1 MHRTGTNVG
10 CHYKAVLYTKT
21 SSFHSLAKPRP
32 QRLHATAAAKP
43 LTLACRRRRGSVQ
56 YGADQVPMT
65 CIHDSHLHAATL
77 IRRTYMEFG
86 DATGCSIS
94 SPLPLGCPEAR
105 PRGHAR
111 TIVARLDIWHRNRTT
126 KRLNLGRGVGQI
138 KMGCCHTRPF
148 RLEQAFIRLHCCE
161 IKPCGSWRLRRP
173 ISAGHRCSPG
183 VTSASARAQASAARS
198 LYSAH
203 AGRAARNARCPAHR
217 RGTGTCTTGCPS
229 LPRVPSQHFL
239 PLVSGL
245 PLCYIVCTY
254 HSTL

>member
-1 MHRTGTNVG
+1 MWLPDAHLSAYALQPYRLRLAGRWTEQTQTSFAIIKP
-10 CHYKAVLYTKT
+10 CYTQKPRLPIP
-21 SSFHSLAKPRP
+21 SLAAPAKPRP

-43 LTLACRRRRGSVQ
+43 LTLACRRRRGSVK

-111 TIVARLDIWHRNRTT
+111 TIVARLDIWHRDRTT

-138 KMGCCHTRPF
+138 KIGMLPHTA
-148 RLEQAFIRLHCCE
+148 L
-161 IKPCGSWRLRRP
+161 
-173 ISAGHRCSPG
+173 
-183 VTSASARAQASAARS
+183 
-198 LYSAH
+198 
-203 AGRAARNARCPAHR
+203 
-217 RGTGTCTTGCPS
+217 
-229 LPRVPSQHFL
+229 
-239 PLVSGL
+239 
-245 PLCYIVCTY
+245 
-254 HSTL
+254 